1 MHRLVVVEIIAVRLC
16 VRVPVTVIL
25 AIAVQVRVLHEL
37 EANVDD
43 VILIFLLVHE
53 PHLAVHNPQG
63 LVLAV
68 LLQNQVP
75 VVIV

>member
-1 MHRLVVVEIIAVRLC
+1 MHRIIVIDIVAVRLC

-25 AIAVQVRVLHEL
+25 AIAVTVRVLHDL

-53 PHLAVHNPQG
+53 PHLAVLNPQG

-68 LLQNQVP
+68 LLQKQVP
-75 VVIV
+75 VGIV